1 MTTETATAEAFARSL
16 RHRHGLDNLA
26 GFIVGEI
33 DLRAAGGPAYRR
45 DVAAFPGDTRYAAAL
60 EYARERISEARDAGD
75 LGSLYGVLNVYSCG
89 CTDRGETDG
98 LDRLNV

>member
-33 DLRAAGGPAYRR
+33 DLRAAGGPAHALHGKAARR
-45 DVAAFPGDTRYAAAL
+45 GGR
-60 EYARERISEARDAGD
+60 R
-75 LGSLYGVLNVYSCG
+75 
-89 CTDRGETDG
+89 
-98 LDRLNV
+98 